1 MERKLSLLQG
11 MVLLFQVAGFIV
23 AFILGLIGVLWLG
36 ITLAAQPI
44 WALFPLF
51 CLSALVF
58 FSISLWRML
67 TAAHQLADEL
77 AFLPR
82 QVHRVL
88 PLLDRCRESCVVAA
102 LAWLVVPICVIASQV
117 DLPGSA
123 LPTLWLLLLALSFHL
138 PASALRRTLP
148 LASREALPFPAGRVL
163 LGVTALS
170 TAAMTLWCCAQ
181 SEPTVFGWVLVGLFA
196 LCCLCLALFA
206 LRLHPRLLQLSG
218 WGLIL
223 LGALLLLFVISSTG
237 TDGWI
242 SLLCLLA
249 FACIPVAIGL
259 WLTVLSDLISP

>member
-23 AFILGLIGVLWLG
+23 AFILGLIAVLGLG

-44 WALFPLF
+44 WALFALF

-67 TAAHQLADEL
+67 AAAHQLADEL

-88 PLLDRCRESCVVAA
+88 PLLDRYRESCVVAA

-117 DLPGSA
+117 DLPGSV

-138 PASALRRTLP
+138 PASALRCTLP
-148 LASREALPFPAGRVL
+148 LAFREALPFPASRV
-163 LGVTALS
+163 
-170 TAAMTLWCCAQ
+170 
-181 SEPTVFGWVLVGLFA
+181 
-196 LCCLCLALFA
+196 
-206 LRLHPRLLQLSG
+206 
-218 WGLIL
+218 L